1 MKNSSLKSL
10 LSLLF
15 LVGTVSVALY
25 CILTKDTIR
34 MRLYT
39 PGGVNNPFSPF
50 FLLVPVLFVAGA
62 YFVTRFLADKPMR
75 VRRGFKRYVI
85 PVNEH
90 NAPLIRDFHE
100 SILLDITCVGF
111 YSVLFLSGIIV
122 FDPFVTVAV
131 TMLPLL
137 VVGWSTYK
145 LNRDKEMQ
153 CNDKT

>member
-1 MKNSSLKSL
+1 MKNSSLKGL

-15 LVGTVSVALY
+15 LVDTVSVALY
-25 CILTKDTIR
+25 CILTKDTICL
-34 MRLYT
+34 RLDI
-39 PGGVNNPFSPF
+39 PGGVSKPISPF
-50 FLLVPVLFVAGA
+50 FLLPPTLFSVGA

-75 VRRGFKRYVI
+75 MKSLLRRYVI

-100 SILLDITCVGF
+100 SILLEITCVGF

-122 FDPFVTVAV
+122 FNPFVTVAV

>member
-10 LSLLF
+10 FSLLF
-15 LVGTVSVALY
+15 LVGTVSTALY
-25 CILTKDTIR
+25 CILTKDTVD
-34 MRLYT
+34 MRVDT

-62 YFVTRFLADKPMR
+62 YFFIRSQADKPMR

-100 SILLDITCVGF
+100 SICLLYEVSDKVG
-111 YSVLFLSGIIV
+111 G
-122 FDPFVTVAV
+122 
-131 TMLPLL
+131 
-137 VVGWSTYK
+137 
-145 LNRDKEMQ
+145 
-153 CNDKT
+153 

>member
-10 LSLLF
+10 FSLLF

-34 MRLYT
+34 MRFYT

-75 VRRGFKRYVI
+75 VRKGFKRYVI

-100 SILLDITCVGF
+100 SISLEITCVGF
-111 YSVLFLSGIIV
+111 YSVLFLSGIIAFNPYIMV
-122 FDPFVTVAV
+122 VVA
-131 TMLPLL
+131 MLPLL
-137 VVGWSTYK
+137 MVGWSLYK
-145 LNRDKEMQ
+145 LMRDRELQ
-153 CNDKT
+153 

>member
-1 MKNSSLKSL
+1 
-10 LSLLF
+10 
-15 LVGTVSVALY
+15 
-25 CILTKDTIR
+25 
-34 MRLYT
+34 
-39 PGGVNNPFSPF
+39 
-50 FLLVPVLFVAGA
+50 
-62 YFVTRFLADKPMR
+62 MR
-75 VRRGFKRYVI
+75 VRSGFKRYVI

-100 SILLDITCVGF
+100 SILLEITCVGF

>member
-15 LVGTVSVALY
+15 LVGTVSIALY
-25 CILTKDTIR
+25 CILTKDTICL
-34 MRLYT
+34 RLDI
-39 PGGVNNPFSPF
+39 PGGVSKPISPF
-50 FLLVPVLFVAGA
+50 FLLPPTLFSVGA

-75 VRRGFKRYVI
+75 MKSLLRRYVI
-85 PVNEH
+85 PMNEH

-100 SILLDITCVGF
+100 FVSLGVTSIMF
-111 YSVLFLSGIIV
+111 YCSLFISGIIA
-122 FDPFVTVAV
+122 FNPFVTWAV
-131 TMLPLL
+131 MMLPFLMI
-137 VVGWSTYK
+137 GWSTYK

>member
-39 PGGVNNPFSPF
+39 PDGISNPFSPF
-50 FLLVPVLFVAGA
+50 LLLMPVLFVAGA
-62 YFVTRFLADKPMR
+62 YFFIRSQADKPMR

-100 SILLDITCVGF
+100 SISLEITCVGF
-111 YSVLFLSGIIV
+111 YSILFLSGIIAFNPYIMV
-122 FDPFVTVAV
+122 VVA
-131 TMLPLL
+131 MLPLL
-137 VVGWSTYK
+137 MVGWSSYK
-145 LNRDKEMQ
+145 LMRDRELQ
-153 CNDKT
+153 

>member
-10 LSLLF
+10 FSLLF
-15 LVGTVSVALY
+15 LVGTVSIALY
-25 CILTKDTIR
+25 CILTKDTID
-34 MRLYT
+34 MRFDM
-39 PGGVNNPFSPF
+39 PGGVSKPISPF
-50 FLLVPVLFVAGA
+50 FLLPPTLFSVGA

-75 VRRGFKRYVI
+75 MKSLLRRYVI
-85 PVNEH
+85 PMNEH

-100 SILLDITCVGF
+100 SISLEITCVGF

-122 FDPFVTVAV
+122 FNPFVTVAV

>member
-15 LVGTVSVALY
+15 LVGTVSVVLY
-25 CILTKDTIR
+25 CILTKDTID
-34 MRLYT
+34 MRFDT

-62 YFVTRFLADKPMR
+62 YFFIRSQADKPMR

-90 NAPLIRDFHE
+90 NAPLIRNFHE
-100 SILLDITCVGF
+100 SVSLGVTSIMF
-111 YSVLFLSGIIV
+111 YCSLFISGIIA
-122 FDPFVTVAV
+122 FNPFITWAV
-131 TMLPLL
+131 TMLPFLMI
-137 VVGWSTYK
+137 GWSSFK
-145 LNRDKEMQ
+145 LMRDKEMQ
-153 CNDKT
+153 

>member
-10 LSLLF
+10 FSLLF

-25 CILTKDTIR
+25 CILTKDTISLR
-34 MRLYT
+34 IDI
-39 PGGVNNPFSPF
+39 PGGVSKPISPF
-50 FLLVPVLFVAGA
+50 FLLPPTLFAVGA
-62 YFVTRFLADKPMR
+62 YFVTRFLADKPMH

-100 SILLDITCVGF
+100 SISLEITCVGF

-122 FDPFVTVAV
+122 FNPFVTVAV

>member
-10 LSLLF
+10 FSLLF
-15 LVGTVSVALY
+15 LVGTVSTALY
-25 CILTKDTIR
+25 CILTKDTVD
-34 MRLYT
+34 MRVDT

-62 YFVTRFLADKPMR
+62 YFFIRSQADKPMR

-100 SILLDITCVGF
+100 SISLDITCVGF
-111 YSVLFLSGIIV
+111 YSVLFLSGIIA
-122 FDPFVTVAV
+122 FNPYITVVAM
-131 TMLPLL
+131 MLPLL
-137 VVGWSTYK
+137 VVGWSSFK
-145 LNRDKEMQ
+145 LLRDRELQ
-153 CNDKT
+153 

>member
-15 LVGTVSVALY
+15 LVGNVSVALY
-25 CILTKDTIR
+25 CILTKDTICL
-34 MRLYT
+34 RLDI
-39 PGGVNNPFSPF
+39 PGGVSKPISPF
-50 FLLVPVLFVAGA
+50 FLLPPTLFSVGA

-75 VRRGFKRYVI
+75 MKSLLRRYVI
-85 PVNEH
+85 PMNEH

-100 SILLDITCVGF
+100 SVSLGVTSIMF
-111 YSVLFLSGIIV
+111 YCSLFISGIIA
-122 FDPFVTVAV
+122 FNPFVTWAV
-131 TMLPLL
+131 MMLPLL

>member
-25 CILTKDTIR
+25 CILTKDTICL
-34 MRLYT
+34 RLDI
-39 PGGVNNPFSPF
+39 PGGVSKPISPF
-50 FLLVPVLFVAGA
+50 FLLPPTLFSVGA

-75 VRRGFKRYVI
+75 MKSLLRRYVI
-85 PVNEH
+85 PMNEH

-100 SILLDITCVGF
+100 SVSLGVTSIMF
-111 YSVLFLSGIIV
+111 YCSLFLSGIIV
-122 FDPFVTVAV
+122 FNPFVTVAV

-137 VVGWSTYK
+137 VVGWSSFK
-145 LNRDKEMQ
+145 LLRDREMQ
-153 CNDKT
+153 

>member
-15 LVGTVSVALY
+15 LVGTVSVVLY
-25 CILTKDTIR
+25 CILTKDTID
-34 MRLYT
+34 MRFDT

-62 YFVTRFLADKPMR
+62 YFFIRSQADKPMR

-100 SILLDITCVGF
+100 SISLDITCVGF
-111 YSVLFLSGIIV
+111 YSVLFLSGIIA
-122 FDPFVTVAV
+122 FNPYITVVAM
-131 TMLPLL
+131 MLPLL
-137 VVGWSTYK
+137 VVGWSSFK
-145 LNRDKEMQ
+145 LLRDRELQ
-153 CNDKT
+153 

>member
-1 MKNSSLKSL
+1 MKNSSLKGL

-25 CILTKDTIR
+25 CILTKDTICL
-34 MRLYT
+34 RLDI
-39 PGGVNNPFSPF
+39 PGGVSKPILPF
-50 FLLVPVLFVAGA
+50 FLLPPTLFSVGA

-75 VRRGFKRYVI
+75 MKSLLRRYVI
-85 PVNEH
+85 PMNEH

-100 SILLDITCVGF
+100 SVLLEITCVGF

-131 TMLPLL
+131 TMLPLP

-153 CNDKT
+153 CNDRT